1 MLGSCYESLPQK
13 ERCSLFCFEIYLFIL
28 RDRENRSTGGAE
40 REERARIP
48 SRLHTVSTDP
58 SAGLEIRNHEIMTP
72 AEVGHLTE

>member
-13 ERCSLFCFEIYLFIL
+13 ERCSFEIDLFIL

-48 SRLHTVSTDP
+48 SRLQTVSADP